1 MEQIVKGIS
10 RLKGVHHAS
19 IYKDGEQLASTFDE
33 EQHDAII
40 NSAEIISQI
49 FSALEAI
56 EQSHNEIF
64 FSIGKHYLAGYLLKD
79 SYIVIL
85 LTEKKIN
92 FPLIN
97 MGIKS
102 AAGKIAHKIREQ
114 EKEQERE
121 KAKKKQQ
128 EQERIRYEEEKAQEQ
143 QIAAEQANQEK
154 EQRQLTETKGSDT
167 IGDIPTNTTFKPIF
181 DELSHALVE
190 YLGPAAQFVIDD
202 SVGLWKSKYLQNAD
216 NLSHLVELI
225 QEEIDIESEKEQFA
239 RQAKK
244 IIEQHI

>member
-33 EQHDAII
+33 DQYDAII
-40 NSAEIISQI
+40 NSADIISQI

-64 FSIGKHYLAGYLLKD
+64 FSIGKHYLAGYLLND
-79 SYIVIL
+79 DYIVIL

-102 AAGKIAHKIREQ
+102 ASGKIAHKVKEQQKEQEQKREQ
-114 EKEQERE
+114 EQEIIRNE
-121 KAKKKQQ
+121 
-128 EQERIRYEEEKAQEQ
+128 ERIKEK
-143 QIAAEQANQEK
+143 AAEQ
-154 EQRQLTETKGSDT
+154 QRQLTEAKGSVT
-167 IGDIPTNTTFKPIF
+167 IEDIPTNTTFKPIF
-181 DELSHALVE
+181 DELSQILVE

-202 SVGLWKSKYLQNAD
+202 SVNLWKSKYLQNTD
-216 NLSHLVELI
+216 NLPHLIELI
-225 QEEIDIESEKEQFA
+225 QKELDSENEKEQFA
-239 RQAKK
+239 HQAKT
-244 IIEQHI
+244 IIEQNI

>member
-1 MEQIVKGIS
+1 MEQIVNSMS

-19 IYKDGEQLASTFDE
+19 IYKDGEQLASTFTED
-33 EQHDAII
+33 QYDAML
-40 NSAEIISQI
+40 NSADIISQI

-64 FSIGKHYLAGYLLKD
+64 FSIGKHYLVGYLLNN

-102 AAGKIAHKIREQ
+102 AAGKIIAKVKEQ
-114 EKEQERE
+114 EKAQMQIE
-121 KAKKKQQ
+121 A
-128 EQERIRYEEEKAQEQ
+128 EQERIRNEERV
-143 QIAAEQANQEK
+143 K
-154 EQRQLTETKGSDT
+154 EQERQLTKAEGSAT
-167 IGDIPTNTTFKPIF
+167 IDEISINTAFQPIF
-181 DELSHALVE
+181 DELSGVLTE

-202 SVGLWKSKYLQNAD
+202 SIELWISKYLQNAE
-216 NLSHLVELI
+216 NLSYLVELI
-225 QEEIDIESEKEQFA
+225 QEELDDDSEKEHFA
-239 RQAKK
+239 HQAKT
-244 IIEQHI
+244 IIEQNI